1 MLRMLAVDQHAAGM
15 PDGLGTIAGTG
26 PVRRTDVERDTGDNE
41 FGVAVVPPG
50 TEEAGRRGERGQTR
64 HL

>member
-1 MLRMLAVDQHAAGM
+1 M

-50 TEEAGRRGERGQTR
+50 TQEAGRRGERGQTR